1 LLDPIQILLTVIV
14 TTLTVLLVVIGIE
27 IFRILREAKKTIERT
42 NRILDDVEEI
52 TNAVSRPVEGMASL
66 VAGIKQGTAVVKV
79 LGKLFHE
86 SKDDEESEE

>member
-1 LLDPIQILLTVIV
+1 MLDPIQILLTVIV
-14 TTLTVLLVVIGIE
+14 TTLTILLVVIGVE
-27 IFRILREAKKTIERT
+27 VFRILRETKKTIERA

>member
-1 LLDPIQILLTVIV
+1 MLDPIQILLTVIV